1 MIVEIFFISILF
13 SILFV
18 RLLKIEQ
25 RISKIEKVNQD
36 QNIAI
41 LKLIYHKCME
51 LEDYESVN
59 TIKKALPKDTNFD
72 KF

>member
-1 MIVEIFFISILF
+1 MD
-13 SILFV
+13 
-18 RLLKIEQ
+18 
-25 RISKIEKVNQD
+25 KIEKVNQD

>member
-1 MIVEIFFISILF
+1 MMTEIIIITLVVLILVFFQD
-13 SILFV
+13 V
-18 RLLKIEQ
+18 NK
-25 RISKIEKVNQD
+25 RISKLEKVNQD